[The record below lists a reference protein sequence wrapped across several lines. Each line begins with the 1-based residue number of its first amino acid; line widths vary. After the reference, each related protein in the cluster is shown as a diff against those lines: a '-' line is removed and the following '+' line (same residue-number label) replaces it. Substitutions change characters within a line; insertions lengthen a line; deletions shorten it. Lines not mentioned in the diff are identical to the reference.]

1 MLDDLLLFL
10 EVFLGHL
17 VEVEA
22 VDLGVMSGDS
32 VLESVDWRSI
42 HSILEKAKG
51 GSPR

>member
-1 MLDDLLLFL
+1 MKSLLI
-10 EVFLGHL
+10 GKRGWG
-17 VEVEA
+17 
-22 VDLGVMSGDS
+22 LGVMSGDS